1 MTSVVSTS
9 GRMLTRVAAD
19 MSVADLRFLKVKLP
33 NPADSLWTVLVNG
46 REVATSRDG
55 LLYCIPLEEQEGAQA
70 TTVDMV
76 YAGSSSRGGF
86 WREQRFEAPKFTD
99 LPMDDI
105 QWKFFVPHGWRYY
118 GFGGTMEHLEP
129 GYSALKVFD
138 TRQYAEWNKEQRE
151 ASIQK
156 AREVLDEGEALL
168 RSGKQ
173 RGAKKAF
180 QQALNYS
187 QGQADLNEDARVQ
200 LRNLVK
206 QQVKIG
212 LVNRRDALRVSR
224 NIQDEQQ
231 SPQQTEGFRDGEY
244 SQEYAVNIE
253 KNLSE
258 KDNTALEIVANK
270 MIDQQAA
277 AAGVVTAIRITM
289 PKHGQEL
296 DFSRALQIDP
306 AGDLIVTMKV
316 GNGRLGRFTGALW
329 PCAVLFVLLWVIL
342 ARRSS
347 RLARA

>member
-1 MTSVVSTS
+1 
-9 GRMLTRVAAD
+9 
-19 MSVADLRFLKVKLP
+19 
-33 NPADSLWTVLVNG
+33 
-46 REVATSRDG
+46 
-55 LLYCIPLEEQEGAQA
+55 
-70 TTVDMV
+70 MV
-76 YAGSSSRGGF
+76 YAGSSSRGGV
-86 WREQRFEAPKFTD
+86 WREQKFEAPKFTD

-105 QWKFFVPHGWRYY
+105 QWKFFVPHGRRYY
-118 GFGGTMEHLEP
+118 GFGGTMEQLAP
-129 GYSALKVFD
+129 GYSGPNVFD

-156 AREVLDEGEALL
+156 ARQVLDAGEALL

-173 RGAKKAF
+173 KGAKQAF
-180 QQALNYS
+180 QQAMSYS

-231 SPQQTEGFRDGEY
+231 APQQTEGFQDGEY

-253 KNLSE
+253 KRLTE

-306 AGDLIVTMKV
+306 AGDLTVTMKV
-316 GNGRLGRFTGALW
+316 GNGRLGKFLGGLW
-329 PCAVLFVLLWVIL
+329 PCAVVFVVLWASL
-342 ARRSS
+342 AARRAT